1 MRAIYHPEYKT
12 ERELENF
19 IARIDHA
26 IAFDD
31 RTFAPFGIIGAYREE
46 LLYDLANRRD
56 DGELRW
62 IEPASYLVHMINRQ
76 WRSDDIVMALFRECA
91 IIDKIPYKKD

>member
-56 DGELRW
+56 NGEIKRLTPR
-62 IEPASYLVHMINRQ
+62 
-76 WRSDDIVMALFRECA
+76 
-91 IIDKIPYKKD
+91 